1 MKVNFPHHVAII
13 MDGNGRWARM
23 RGLPRVAGH
32 KAGVN
37 VVKEIVRHSSHSGLP
52 YLTLFAFS
60 TENWL
65 RPKDEVDELM
75 SLLNF
80 YLEKELPKAF
90 EDNIKFLVSGRIS
103 NIPSE
108 IKNKIY
114 EAIEN
119 SKKNTGMTLN
129 LALSYGG
136 REEIIDAIK
145 NVIVAYE
152 NKLIELQNF
161 NEDIFE
167 RYLYN
172 PDLPD
177 VDLLI
182 RTSGEKRISNF
193 MLWKIAYTEL
203 YFTDTLWPDFT
214 TREFDEAIE
223 DYLKRRRRFGLTDE
237 QILKGT

>member
-1 MKVNFPHHVAII
+1 VKVNFPHHVAII

>member
-1 MKVNFPHHVAII
+1 
-13 MDGNGRWARM
+13 M
-23 RGLPRVAGH
+23 RSLPRVAGH

-37 VVKEIVRHSSHSGLP
+37 VVKEIVKHSSRVDLP

-75 SLLNF
+75 NLLNF

-90 EDNIKFLVSGRIS
+90 EDNIRFIVSGRVT
-103 NIPSE
+103 NIPLNIRE
-108 IKNKIY
+108 KIY
-114 EAIEN
+114 TAINN
-119 SKKNTGMTLN
+119 SKNNTGMTLN

-145 NVIVAYE
+145 NIIDAYK
-152 NKLIELQNF
+152 NKSIDPQNF
-161 NEDIFE
+161 NEESFA

-172 PDLPD
+172 PELPD
-177 VDLLI
+177 IDLLI

-193 MLWKIAYTEL
+193 MLWKLAYTEL

-214 TREFDEAIE
+214 TVEFDEAI
-223 DYLKRRRRFGLTDE
+223 DVYLKRRRRFGLTDE
-237 QILKGT
+237 QIFKGT